1 MESKLAQS
9 TLAHVLILASGP
21 AIQKDPVDKL
31 RVRQV
36 ETSSYEE
43 ATGTSTDTTR
53 PIPLRRCMEW
63 AYLRATLNRTF
74 TATTAWT
81 ASHRD
86 A

>member
-9 TLAHVLILASGP
+9 TPAHVLVLASGP

-43 ATGTSTDTTR
+43 AT
-53 PIPLRRCMEW
+53 
-63 AYLRATLNRTF
+63 
-74 TATTAWT
+74 
-81 ASHRD
+81 
-86 A
+86 